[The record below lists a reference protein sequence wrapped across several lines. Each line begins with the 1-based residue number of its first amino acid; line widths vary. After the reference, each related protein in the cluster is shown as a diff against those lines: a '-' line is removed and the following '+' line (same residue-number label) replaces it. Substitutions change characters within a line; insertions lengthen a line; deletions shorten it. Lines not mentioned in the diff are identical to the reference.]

1 MKILNV
7 ELSIYCENGT
17 TVVVS
22 ILNKNNE
29 STEKVTVVYVQ
40 TVDGVYRE
48 DLGCSL
54 LSYNGG
60 ALNKNDFDNYEE
72 DIKKVIEKAENYIQ
86 STYKVE
92 SIEGT

>member
-1 MKILNV
+1 MEILNV
-7 ELSIYCENGT
+7 ELSIYCKNGT

-22 ILNKNNE
+22 ILNE
-29 STEKVTVVYVQ
+29 SAEKVTIVYVQ

-60 ALNKNDFDNYEE
+60 DLNKNDFDNYEE

-86 STYKVE
+86 STDKVE
-92 SIEGT
+92 SIEGA